1 MWKRAEGGPKAASQ
15 DAALELLMATSG
27 REQGNVGGFQRM
39 SDGVKVDDLASITFC
54 VRVRVSIPHGSHQYL
69 AVFYPRDERGQVKRR
84 AGCKGGYGGRTRM
97 AMLVPNFHWMAPP
110 TSIPSKSSIMVS
122 DATSRPFC
130 ACVVACTF
138 FWLRESCTRS
148 RLFPRQMP
156 GLLDTDVRRKER
168 RRGAH
173 RITGSDSSCTSF
185 SKDCRSAA
193 AFGRA

>member
-1 MWKRAEGGPKAASQ
+1 
-15 DAALELLMATSG
+15 
-27 REQGNVGGFQRM
+27 
-39 SDGVKVDDLASITFC
+39 
-54 VRVRVSIPHGSHQYL
+54 
-69 AVFYPRDERGQVKRR
+69 
-84 AGCKGGYGGRTRM
+84 M

-130 ACVVACTF
+130 ACVCRRLYF
-138 FWLRESCTRS
+138 LWLRESCTRS

-173 RITGSDSSCTSF
+173 RITDQIRVVRLSLKIVG
-185 SKDCRSAA
+185 RRPHSAERNA
-193 AFGRA
+193 GG